1 MERLATTGSPAPRLL
16 HRLRR
21 DPYRDLPPGIR
32 EAIAEQGKRKHVLR
46 RKEARWGYI
55 FISTWLVGFV
65 LWYLY
70 PLAAGLY
77 YSFTSYDLL
86 TAPRW
91 IGLENYATL
100 VDDPLFTISL
110 VNTLVYTVMS
120 VTIFMVASLGGALLL
135 NANLRGIA
143 FFRTAI
149 YLPSQLAIVAS
160 SFIWLWIL
168 NPQFGIANY
177 FLAKIGVPQQE
188 WLFDPVL
195 AKPSIAIMSLWGI
208 GAGIIIFVAGLQ
220 SIPESL
226 YEAAKS
232 DGAGEVRMFFAI
244 TVPMLSPVILFNL
257 IVSIIA
263 AFQVFDQAYL
273 MTQGGPEN
281 KTLFYVLYVYQNAF
295 QFFKMGYASALSWVL
310 FVIVLILTAITF
322 RLSRRWVH
330 YEMADRCAPGPWTC
344 SRRRRWPGAARRSG
358 SSRGGSCSTAS
369 RSSSRS

>member
-1 MERLATTGSPAPRLL
+1 MEIVDNNGSLASRLRL
-16 HRLRR
+16 RIRSRR
-21 DPYRDLPPGIR
+21 DPNANLPAGVR
-32 EAIAEQGKRKHVLR
+32 EAIAEQGKRKRVLR
-46 RKEARWGYI
+46 RHEARWGYI
-55 FISTWLVGFV
+55 FISTWLLGFV

-70 PLAAGLY
+70 PLSAGLY

-86 TAPRW
+86 TAPKW
-91 IGLENYATL
+91 VGFQNYSTL
-100 VDDPLFTISL
+100 IHDPLFTVSL

-135 NANLRGIA
+135 NAKLRGIA
-143 FFRTAI
+143 FFRAAI

-160 SFIWLWIL
+160 SFIWLWIF
-168 NPQFGIANY
+168 NPQFGVANY
-177 FLAKIGVPQQE
+177 FLAKIGVPQQQ

-232 DGAGEVRMFFAI
+232 DGAGEIRMFFSI
-244 TVPMLSPVILFNL
+244 TIPMLSPVILFNL

-273 MTQGGPEN
+273 MTQGGPNN
-281 KTLFYVLYVYQNAF
+281 KTLFYVLYVFQNAF

-310 FVIVLILTAITF
+310 FLIVVILTAITF

-330 YEMADRCAPGPWTC
+330 YEMVDR
-344 SRRRRWPGAARRSG
+344 
-358 SSRGGSCSTAS
+358 
-369 RSSSRS
+369 

>member
-1 MERLATTGSPAPRLL
+1 MEAVDNTGSLASRLR
-16 HRLRR
+16 HWARR
-21 DPYRDLPPGIR
+21 DPYANLPAGIR
-32 EAIAEQGKRKHVLR
+32 EALAQQGKRKSVLR
-46 RKEARWGYI
+46 RQEARWGYI

-70 PLAAGLY
+70 PLGAGLY
-77 YSFTSYDLL
+77 YSFTAYDLL
-86 TAPRW
+86 TAPKW
-91 IGLENYATL
+91 VGVQNYSTL
-100 VDDPLFTISL
+100 IHDPLFTISL

-135 NANLRGIA
+135 NAKLRGIA
-143 FFRTAI
+143 FFRAAI

-160 SFIWLWIL
+160 SFIWLWIF
-168 NPQFGIANY
+168 NPQFGVANY
-177 FLAKIGVPQQE
+177 FLAKIGIPQQE

-232 DGAGEVRMFFAI
+232 DGAGEIRMFFSI
-244 TVPMLSPVILFNL
+244 TIPMLSPVILFNL

-273 MTQGGPEN
+273 MTQGGPNN
-281 KTLFYVLYVYQNAF
+281 KTLFYVLYVFQNAF
-295 QFFKMGYASALSWVL
+295 QFFKMGYASALSWIL
-310 FVIVLILTAITF
+310 FVIVVILTALTF

-330 YEMADRCAPGPWTC
+330 YELVDR
-344 SRRRRWPGAARRSG
+344 
-358 SSRGGSCSTAS
+358 
-369 RSSSRS
+369 